1 MSDTAG
7 TRSDAFVDELLLEAG
22 MDDDGRLRPALLELR
37 ALADA
42 APEPS
47 AAIAALMAPAGAAA
61 PAAAAA
67 AAAAAAPGAAAAGA
81 AAGPAAPQESPR
93 VDELAA
99 RRRAKRRIALTT
111 LSVAVSLGAGGAVA
125 AASDQGIRDSLTQL
139 NHTITSFV
147 TGSGGSPAG
156 HQGEQP
162 AAPRPTAPAG
172 TAPAGT
178 APSGTAPGGPASVP
192 GDPAEATQP
201 AAAPPSDGAVAPETP
216 AGQPVTPGK
225 PGDVPAS
232 GVVPENVPGHIA
244 DGLGKAPEVPVPSQ
258 VPLPGNLPS
267 VPLP

>member
-7 TRSDAFVDELLLEAG
+7 TRRDAFVDELLLEAG

-37 ALADA
+37 ALADT

-61 PAAAAA
+61 PAAAG
-67 AAAAAAPGAAAAGA
+67 AAAPGAAAAGA
-81 AAGPAAPQESPR
+81 APCPAAPQEPPR

-111 LSVAVSLGAGGAVA
+111 LSVAVSLSAGGAVA

-139 NHTITSFV
+139 NHTITAFV
-147 TGSGGSPAG
+147 TGAAPSTAG
-156 HQGEQP
+156 HQTGQP
-162 AAPRPTAPAG
+162 AAPLPTAPAG
-172 TAPAGT
+172 TVPAG
-178 APSGTAPGGPASVP
+178 SAPGGAASVP
-192 GDPAEATQP
+192 ANPAEATQP
-201 AAAPPSDGAVAPETP
+201 AAVPPSDAAVVPETP
-216 AGQPVTPGK
+216 AGQGTTPGK
-225 PGDVPAS
+225 PGDVPAP
-232 GVVPENVPGHIA
+232 GTVPENVAGHVA

>member
-37 ALADA
+37 ALADT

-61 PAAAAA
+61 PAAAG
-67 AAAAAAPGAAAAGA
+67 AAPC
-81 AAGPAAPQESPR
+81 PAAPQEPPR

-147 TGSGGSPAG
+147 TGSGASPAG
-156 HQGEQP
+156 HQSEQP
-162 AAPRPTAPAG
+162 AAPLPTAPDATAPAG

-178 APSGTAPGGPASVP
+178 EPGGPASVP
-192 GDPAEATQP
+192 GDAAEATQP
-201 AAAPPSDGAVAPETP
+201 AAVPPSDAAVVPETP
-216 AGQPVTPGK
+216 AGQGTTPGK
-225 PGDVPAS
+225 PGDVPAP
-232 GVVPENVPGHIA
+232 GTVPENVAGHVA
-244 DGLGKAPEVPVPSQ
+244 DGLGKSPEVPVPSQ

>member
-1 MSDTAG
+1 
-7 TRSDAFVDELLLEAG
+7 

-37 ALADA
+37 ALADT

-47 AAIAALMAPAGAAA
+47 AEIAALMAPAGAAA

-67 AAAAAAPGAAAAGA
+67 AAPGAAAAAAGA
-81 AAGPAAPQESPR
+81 AAGPAAAQEAPR

-99 RRRAKRRIALTT
+99 RRGAKRRIALTT

-147 TGSGGSPAG
+147 TGSGASPAG
-156 HQGEQP
+156 QQGEQP
-162 AAPRPTAPAG
+162 AAPLPTAPAG

-178 APSGTAPGGPASVP
+178 APAATAPGGPASVP
-192 GDPAEATQP
+192 GDLAEATHP
-201 AAAPPSDGAVAPETP
+201 SAAPPSDGAVAPGTP
-216 AGQPVTPGK
+216 AGQPASPGK

-232 GVVPENVPGHIA
+232 GVVPENVPGHVA
-244 DGLGKAPEVPVPSQ
+244 DGLDKAPEVPVPSQ

>member
-47 AAIAALMAPAGAAA
+47 PAIAALMAPAGAAA
-61 PAAAAA
+61 P
-67 AAAAAAPGAAAAGA
+67 GASAAGA
-81 AAGPAAPQESPR
+81 APCPAAPQESPR

-147 TGSGGSPAG
+147 TGSGASPAG

-162 AAPRPTAPAG
+162 AAPLPTAPTATAPAG
-172 TAPAGT
+172 TAPAG
-178 APSGTAPGGPASVP
+178 AAPGGPASVP
-192 GDPAEATQP
+192 GDPAEATHP
-201 AAAPPSDGAVAPETP
+201 SAAPPSDGAVAPETP
-216 AGQPVTPGK
+216 PGQPASPGK
-225 PGDVPAS
+225 PGDVPAP
-232 GVVPENVPGHIA
+232 GAVPENVPGHVA

>member
-37 ALADA
+37 ALADI

-61 PAAAAA
+61 PAA
-67 AAAAAAPGAAAAGA
+67 P
-81 AAGPAAPQESPR
+81 GPAAPQESPR

-201 AAAPPSDGAVAPETP
+201 AAAPPSDGAVAPEAP
-216 AGQPVTPGK
+216 VGQGTTPGK
-225 PGDVPAS
+225 PGDVPVPGA
-232 GVVPENVPGHIA
+232 VPENVPGHIA

-258 VPLPGNLPS
+258 VPLP
-267 VPLP
+267 

>member
-37 ALADA
+37 ALADT

-61 PAAAAA
+61 PAAAG
-67 AAAAAAPGAAAAGA
+67 AAPC
-81 AAGPAAPQESPR
+81 PAAPQEPPR

-147 TGSGGSPAG
+147 TGSGASPAG
-156 HQGEQP
+156 HQSEQP
-162 AAPRPTAPAG
+162 AAPLPTAPDATAPAG

-178 APSGTAPGGPASVP
+178 EPGGPASVP
-192 GDPAEATQP
+192 GDAAEATQP
-201 AAAPPSDGAVAPETP
+201 AAVPPSDAAVVPETP
-216 AGQPVTPGK
+216 AGQGTTPGK
-225 PGDVPAS
+225 PGDVPAP
-232 GVVPENVPGHIA
+232 GTVPENVAGHVA

>member
-7 TRSDAFVDELLLEAG
+7 TRSDAIVDELLLEAG

-37 ALADA
+37 ALADI

-61 PAAAAA
+61 PAA
-67 AAAAAAPGAAAAGA
+67 P
-81 AAGPAAPQESPR
+81 GPAAPQESPR

-147 TGSGGSPAG
+147 TGSGASPAG

-162 AAPRPTAPAG
+162 AAPLPTAPAG

-178 APSGTAPGGPASVP
+178 APAGTAPGGPASVP

-232 GVVPENVPGHIA
+232 GVVPENVPGHVA

>member
-7 TRSDAFVDELLLEAG
+7 TRSDAFVDQLLLEAG

-37 ALADA
+37 ALADS

-47 AAIAALMAPAGAAA
+47 AAIAALMAPAGTAEAAD
-61 PAAAAA
+61 PALS
-67 AAAAAAPGAAAAGA
+67 
-81 AAGPAAPQESPR
+81 GPAAPDEDPR

-111 LSVAVSLGAGGAVA
+111 LSVVVSLSAGGAVA
-125 AASDQGIRDSLTQL
+125 AASDQGLRDSLTQL

-147 TGSGGSPAG
+147 TGAAPSPAG
-156 HQGEQP
+156 HQTGQP
-162 AAPRPTAPAG
+162 AAPLPTAPAG

-178 APSGTAPGGPASVP
+178 VPSGTAPGGPTSVP
-192 GDPAEATQP
+192 ADPAEATQP
-201 AAAPPSDGAVAPETP
+201 AAVPPSDSAVVPGAP
-216 AGQPVTPGK
+216 AGQPASPGK
-225 PGDVPAS
+225 RGDVP
-232 GVVPENVPGHIA
+232 VPGTLPDTVPGHVA
-244 DGLGKAPEVPVPSQ
+244 NGLGKAPEVPVPSE

>member
-37 ALADA
+37 ALADTP
-42 APEPS
+42 PEPS
-47 AAIAALMAPAGAAA
+47 AAIGALMAPAGAAA
-61 PAAAAA
+61 AVAPA

-81 AAGPAAPQESPR
+81 APCPAAPQESPR

-147 TGSGGSPAG
+147 TGSGASPAG

-162 AAPRPTAPAG
+162 AAPLPTAPAATAPAG
-172 TAPAGT
+172 TAPAG
-178 APSGTAPGGPASVP
+178 AAPGGPASVP

-201 AAAPPSDGAVAPETP
+201 AAAPPSDGAVAPEAP
-216 AGQPVTPGK
+216 AGQGTTPGK
-225 PGDVPAS
+225 PGDIPAPGAVP
-232 GVVPENVPGHIA
+232 GNVPGHVA
-244 DGLGKAPEVPVPSQ
+244 DGLGKAPEVPVPTQ

>member
-37 ALADA
+37 ALAGI

-67 AAAAAAPGAAAAGA
+67 AAPGA
-81 AAGPAAPQESPR
+81 AAPQESPP
-93 VDELAA
+93 VDELSA

-147 TGSGGSPAG
+147 TGSGASPAG

-162 AAPRPTAPAG
+162 AAPLPTAPTATAPAG
-172 TAPAGT
+172 TAPAG
-178 APSGTAPGGPASVP
+178 AAPGGPASVP
-192 GDPAEATQP
+192 GDPAEATHP
-201 AAAPPSDGAVAPETP
+201 SAAPPSDGAVAPETP
-216 AGQPVTPGK
+216 PGQPASPGK
-225 PGDVPAS
+225 PGDVPAP
-232 GVVPENVPGHIA
+232 GAVPENVPGHVA

>member
-37 ALADA
+37 ALADI

-61 PAAAAA
+61 PAA
-67 AAAAAAPGAAAAGA
+67 P
-81 AAGPAAPQESPR
+81 GPAAPQESPR

-232 GVVPENVPGHIA
+232 GVVPENVPGHVA

-267 VPLP
+267 VPHP